1 MPIASKRTVPTIT
14 HVFADD
20 GNIPN
25 NVLPLVLYRGG
36 IDLTGSPDP
45 EELIE
50 KTFAANGWGG
60 LWRNGIYPYV
70 HYHSMIHE
78 AMAVARGRA
87 QVRFGGDNG
96 EIIDVVAGD
105 VVVLAAG
112 IGHQRLKQSPD
123 FVVIGAYPPNGQYNL
138 CRGSKAEHAH
148 ALAAIPNV
156 PPPTTDPVFGPEGP
170 LLALWRA

>member
-1 MPIASKRTVPTIT
+1 MPIVHKRTAEPIT

-20 GNIPN
+20 GSIPN
-25 NVLPLVLYRGG
+25 NVLPLVLYRSG

-45 EELIE
+45 EALIE
-50 KTFAANGWGG
+50 KTFIANGWQG

-87 QVRFGGDNG
+87 KVRFGGDNG
-96 EIIDVVAGD
+96 EAIDVMAGD

-112 IGHQRLKQSPD
+112 IGHQRQSPD
-123 FVVIGAYPPNGQYNL
+123 LVVIGAYPPDGQYNL
-138 CRGSKAEHAH
+138 CRGS
-148 ALAAIPNV
+148 
-156 PPPTTDPVFGPEGP
+156 
-170 LLALWRA
+170 